1 MTTDASMLDI
11 RHLTKYYAAVA
22 AIRDVSFSVAPGTI
36 VGLLGPNGS
45 GKSTTVSILTGL
57 REASAGEVWFNGSN
71 ITSALVEYKARVG
84 YVPEEAHLYSFLSGQ
99 EHLQLVGRLRRIS
112 EPLLANKIAALLE
125 LFGLTSAADQSM
137 SGYSKGMR
145 QKILIVAALL
155 HDPDVLILDEP
166 ESGLDLT
173 AGLVL
178 RHLIPVLAARGKII
192 VYSSHLLDRVE
203 RLCADVVVLHRG
215 RIVAQGPVPQL
226 RAMIQTSSSLEDVVA
241 ELVSTVDP
249 ERTARDIAEVAALRP

>member
-1 MTTDASMLDI
+1 MLDV
-11 RHLTKYYAAVA
+11 RHLSKYYSAIA
-22 AIRDVSFSVAPGTI
+22 AIRDVSFSVAPGTV

-57 REASAGEVWFNGSN
+57 REASAGEVWFDGANVA
-71 ITSALVEYKARVG
+71 TALVDYKARVG
-84 YVPEEAHLYSFLSGQ
+84 YVPEEAHLYSFLSGR
-99 EHLQLVGRLRRIS
+99 EHLQLVGRLHRIK
-112 EPLLANKIAALLE
+112 EPLLVNKVGALLD
-125 LFGLTSAADQSM
+125 LFGLTAAADQTM

-145 QKILIVAALL
+145 QKVLIVAALL

-178 RHLIPVLAARGKII
+178 RHLIPVLAARGKTI

-203 RLCADVVVLHRG
+203 RLCGDVVVLHRG
-215 RIVAQGPVPQL
+215 SIVAQGPVPQL
-226 RAMIQTSSSLEDVVA
+226 RAMIQSSTSLEDVVA
-241 ELVSTVDP
+241 ELVSTLDP
-249 ERTARDIAEVAALRP
+249 ERTARDIAEVAALRH

>member
-1 MTTDASMLDI
+1 MLDV
-11 RHLTKYYAAVA
+11 RHLSKYYSAIA
-22 AIRDVSFSVAPGTI
+22 AIRDVSFSVAPGSV

-57 REASAGEVWFNGSN
+57 REASAGEVWFDGANVA
-71 ITSALVEYKARVG
+71 TALVDYKARVG
-84 YVPEEAHLYSFLSGQ
+84 YVPEEAHLYSFLSGR
-99 EHLQLVGRLRRIS
+99 EHLQLVGRLHRIK
-112 EPLLANKIAALLE
+112 ERLLVNKVGALLE
-125 LFGLTSAADQSM
+125 LFGLTAAADQTM

-145 QKILIVAALL
+145 QKVLIVAALL

-178 RHLIPVLAARGKII
+178 RHLIPVLAARGKTI

-203 RLCADVVVLHRG
+203 RLCGEVVVLHRG

-226 RAMIQTSSSLEDVVA
+226 RAMIQSSTSLEDVVA
-241 ELVSTVDP
+241 ELVSTLDP
-249 ERTARDIAEVAALRP
+249 ERTARDIAEVAALRH